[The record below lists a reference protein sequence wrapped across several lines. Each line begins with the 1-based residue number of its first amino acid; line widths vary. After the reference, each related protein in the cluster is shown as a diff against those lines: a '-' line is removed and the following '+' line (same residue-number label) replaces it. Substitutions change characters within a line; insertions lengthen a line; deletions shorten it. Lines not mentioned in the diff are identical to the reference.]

1 MQYETICLKE
11 LYSCLRGGTLKVLCL
26 DNPWGDGRAWAR
38 PAVIVVP
45 GGAYAFVSKREG
57 EPVAANF
64 LSAGYQVCVLE
75 YLCSAD
81 GASYPEQL
89 FELGCAVDY
98 LKSNA
103 ERLHISPKEV
113 FAVGFSAGGH
123 LAGMLGTMF
132 NRAEI
137 KTALGQKATLVRP
150 DAMILAYPVITG
162 GEKAHGASFYNL
174 FGGDDYAMRAELS
187 IEKNVTANSSPAFIW
202 TTVDDDLV
210 PSENSLLMA
219 TALKAAGVPFELH
232 MFESG
237 HHGLSLATEETG
249 SVNKVVQKWFS
260 LSVTWLT
267 ARGFVLHD

>member
-11 LYSCLRGGTLKVLCL
+11 LYSCLRGGSLKVLCL

-103 ERLHISPKEV
+103 ERLHINPKEV

-123 LAGMLGTMF
+123 LVADFANEHQTL
-132 NRAEI
+132 
-137 KTALGQKATLVRP
+137 KARTGLP
-150 DAMILAYPVITG
+150 IDASPAAVGLCYPVINDHDDSFDNLLCG
-162 GEKAHGASFYNL
+162 YEGKEKAALKEALKLNQTVGKQTPPTFL
-174 FGGDDYAMRAELS
+174 
-187 IEKNVTANSSPAFIW
+187 W
-202 TTVDDDLV
+202 TTAEDKLV
-210 PSENSLLMA
+210 PPHNTLDQ
-219 TALKAAGVPFELH
+219 ALALSQNGIPFECHVYPLG
-232 MFESG
+232 G
-237 HHGLSLATEETG
+237 HGKSNGSAEINDDAVGNDILSAW
-249 SVNKVVQKWFS
+249 VKDM
-260 LSVTWLT
+260 
-267 ARGFVLHD
+267 ARFFRSFCVEKC

>member
-1 MQYETICLKE
+1 MFFDRVD
-11 LYSCLRGGTLKVLCL
+11 LYAYFGLERKTNAQGYLNVYIPDAPEYKNRV
-26 DNPWGDGRAWAR
+26 R
-38 PAVIVVP
+38 PAMLVLAGGGYSFTSSREKECVALRYVAEGFAAFTLDYSVAPIRFPAQLIEGAMAMAYIRENTQKLRVIED
-45 GGAYAFVSKREG
+45 K
-57 EPVAANF
+57 VA
-64 LSAGYQVCVLE
+64 V
-75 YLCSAD
+75 
-81 GASYPEQL
+81 
-89 FELGCAVDY
+89 
-98 LKSNA
+98 
-103 ERLHISPKEV
+103 I
-113 FAVGFSAGGH
+113 GFSAGGH

-162 GEKAHGASFYNL
+162 GEKAHGGSFYNL
-174 FGGDDYAMRAELS
+174 FGGDDYDMRAELS

-202 TTVDDDLV
+202 TTMDDDHV

-219 TALKAAGVPFELH
+219 TALKAADVPFELH

-249 SVNKVVQKWFS
+249 SVNKAVQKWFA